1 MMHDHRMNDHAM
13 WGMGWGHLIVA
24 LILILI
30 VEALIKIFFDTG
42 YKS

>member
-1 MMHDHRMNDHAM
+1 MITERMIM
-13 WGMGWGHLIVA
+13 RCGGWGHLIVA